1 MRMARGVAVVREDQK
16 RQGNARILHC
26 SCPVRMLAHQPTVS
40 HVTSVYDVLVHHVP
54 DSNRCLR
61 YLFFFLLTTSPTPK
75 RTKGIGGFGL
85 DWTAKKTGHCATCCV
100 DIYTVTLVFKDTF
113 DCDPLLYTL
122 HPARLCGMAGPYGE

>member
-1 MRMARGVAVVREDQK
+1 MMMCMCMEYLSQ
-16 RQGNARILHC
+16 ILI
-26 SCPVRMLAHQPTVS
+26 VIYD
-40 HVTSVYDVLVHHVP
+40 TS
-54 DSNRCLR
+54 SSS
-61 YLFFFLLTTSPTPK
+61 FLPHPK
-75 RTKGIGGFGL
+75 RTQGIGGFGL